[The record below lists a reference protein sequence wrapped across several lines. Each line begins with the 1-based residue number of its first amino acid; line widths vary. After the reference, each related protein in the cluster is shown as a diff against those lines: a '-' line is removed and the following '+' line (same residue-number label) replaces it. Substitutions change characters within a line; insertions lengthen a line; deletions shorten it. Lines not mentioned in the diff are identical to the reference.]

1 MRVEPRLSLCRFF
14 YFEVLIFEEYFTF
27 KKLFADFTKYLRGKK
42 IKDCWIKKNARKK
55 NKTQNQKK
63 KKKKKIQYFQEQF
76 QWTVPVTRFW

>member
-42 IKDCWIKKNARKK
+42 IKDCWIKNNARNK
-55 NKTQNQKK
+55 N
-63 KKKKKIQYFQEQF
+63 
-76 QWTVPVTRFW
+76 